1 MSSVPGQLTSL
12 KLTQRVV
19 PARVR
24 GCPPDA
30 LVDPSWL
37 GSPVEP
43 ARPGTRRFL
52 TDLSLPIHGQN
63 SHMFFKKAAYVDVG
77 TVSGTPDGCAVEISW
92 QSSSLA
98 PLFPVFAG
106 RLVVAGSEVT
116 LEGLYA
122 PPGGQ
127 FGVVLDRALLNIA
140 ARGTGRW
147 FLTRVVEALAAEAT
161 PQPATAR
168 QPATPRQPPPAR
180 QSAPGQPAPREE
192 GSAL

>member
-1 MSSVPGQLTSL
+1 MASVPGQPTSL
-12 KLTQRVV
+12 RLTQRLA

-52 TDLSLPIHGQN
+52 TDLSLPLRDHS
-63 SHMFFKKAAYVDVG
+63 SHVLFKKAAYVDVG
-77 TVSGTPDGCAVEISW
+77 AVSGTPDGCAVEISW

-106 RLVVAGSEVT
+106 RLIVAGGEVT

-127 FGVVLDRALLNIA
+127 FGVVLDRTLLNIA

-147 FLTRVVEALAAEAT
+147 FLTRVVEALAAAPA
-161 PQPATAR
+161 PQRATAP
-168 QPATPRQPPPAR
+168 QAA
-180 QSAPGQPAPREE
+180 PAPQAARREE